1 MHDAALI
8 EYRARIE
15 SLESAIKSRD
25 AEVQRLHESRTALAE
40 ASNARKEQLEDERGK
55 FEERIHNLQQELA
68 NRTTDV
74 SASMLIVR
82 LQHVYPAP
90 NYNGI

>member
-1 MHDAALI
+1 MHDAALT

-25 AEVQRLHESRTALAE
+25 AEVQRLHESNTALAQ

-55 FEERIHNLQQELA
+55 FEERIHNLQELA
-68 NRTTDV
+68 KRTTDV

-82 LQHVYPAP
+82 LQYVYPAP
-90 NYNGI
+90 IYNGI